1 MPSTSQPAVET
12 LLVGRRGW
20 LGGNPADEA
29 GWAFDMNG
37 REDGPDTGKESL
49 TPLDAPSE
57 RTYSGDMV
65 LLVLF
70 FIIVAVLALLFFAR
84 SQVQ

>member
-1 MPSTSQPAVET
+1 MTMD
-12 LLVGRRGW
+12 R
-20 LGGNPADEA
+20 N
-29 GWAFDMNG
+29 
-37 REDGPDTGKESL
+37 DGPDVESEST
-49 TPLDAPSE
+49 TPSDEPTE